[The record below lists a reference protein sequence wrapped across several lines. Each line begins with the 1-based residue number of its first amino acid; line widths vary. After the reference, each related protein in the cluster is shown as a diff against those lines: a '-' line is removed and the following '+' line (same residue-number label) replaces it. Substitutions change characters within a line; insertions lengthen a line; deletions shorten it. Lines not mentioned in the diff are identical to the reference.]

1 MIQKIVDQLTDKLEE
16 SFGKLDDRLKGLQH
30 LFEVML
36 EGMPGA
42 LRAQLDYQDRLLKS
56 SHRQEVLLR
65 ELTDR
70 AGRQERLLESIW
82 ANTKPKPAE
91 SHQVRRFFEGK
102 EL

>member
-30 LFEVML
+30 LL
-36 EGMPGA
+36 EGVPGA

-70 AGRQERLLESIW
+70 AGKRERLLESIW
-82 ANTKPKPAE
+82 VNTKPKPRG
-91 SHQVRRFFEGK
+91 QVGYFFE
-102 EL
+102 EDTP